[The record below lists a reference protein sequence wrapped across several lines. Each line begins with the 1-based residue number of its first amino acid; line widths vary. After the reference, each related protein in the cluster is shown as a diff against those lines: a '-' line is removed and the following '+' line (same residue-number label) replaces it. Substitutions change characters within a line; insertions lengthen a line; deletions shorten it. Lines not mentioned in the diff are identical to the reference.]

1 MQPRGNTIGPRS
13 FENLD
18 FGARIAAT
26 IPCTVPTFGCRLLRE
41 LLQDGCADFSQNFP
55 DTYSSN
61 RMFPLA
67 YTKRTQEPFSAGH
80 FERPGRAEP
89 PFRDGFP
96 SGSKNKTIYPRFV
109 ERP

>member
-55 DTYSSN
+55 NAYSYN
-61 RMFPLA
+61 HMFPLA
-67 YTKRTQEPFSAGH
+67 YTKHTHKPFSAGH
-80 FERPGRAEP
+80 PDAPGRAEP
-89 PFRDGFP
+89 LFRDGFP
-96 SGSKNKTIYPRFV
+96 AAAKTKQSIRDLLGGL
-109 ERP
+109 